1 MKRAVVTGA
10 AGFIGSHLCTKLL
23 EDEIE
28 VIGIDSARSTEK
40 LDYIGRHANFELINE
55 PMEQLDLKKI
65 IKKADTVFH
74 LACGI
79 HSNEAWNDIENKVK
93 QHIQSTRSLIQAI
106 PSKSVKLIY
115 ASSYDVYGKKTGKV
129 TETST
134 TNPETLFGLI
144 KLTEENYIRM
154 AAANHPVSYVILRF
168 PTIYGPWQPA
178 EMTFQQIINVNEQ
191 ERDTMNIKKDSITED
206 AIYVDD
212 AVRALCLAAEKG
224 EKRTIYNI
232 GSGTNGEW
240 SKGLKLLSIKEE
252 DFPKEKRNMV
262 VVGEKAQQELG
273 FQLDVHIEEGLKR
286 QIQHTRQW
294 RKNEG

>member
-28 VIGIDSARSTEK
+28 VVGIDSASSTEK
-40 LDYIGRHANFELINE
+40 LDYIGRNANFELINE
-55 PMEQLDLKKI
+55 QIEQVDLKKI
-65 IKKADTVFH
+65 IKKADAVFH
-74 LACGI
+74 LACGVRP
-79 HSNEAWNDIENKVK
+79 NEEWNDIEDKVK
-93 QHIQSTRSLIQAI
+93 QHIHSTRLLIQAM

-115 ASSYDVYGKKTGKV
+115 ASSYDVYGKKSGKV
-129 TETST
+129 TETSSA
-134 TNPETLFGLI
+134 NPETLFGLI

-168 PTIYGPWQPA
+168 PTIYGPWQPV

-191 ERDTMNIKKDSITED
+191 ERDTMDIQKDSITED
-206 AIYVDD
+206 VIYVDD
-212 AVRALCLAAEKG
+212 AVRALRLAAEKG

-232 GSGTNGEW
+232 GSGTSGEW
-240 SKGLKLLSIKEE
+240 RKGLKLLSIKEE

-262 VVGEKAQQELG
+262 VAGEKAQQELG
-273 FQLDVHIEEGLKR
+273 FQSNIDIEEGLKR
-286 QIQHTRQW
+286 QIQHTVQR
-294 RKNEG
+294 RKNGG